1 MRRIIFFSLFTL
13 LILSTGC
20 SRVMVPPAFDLKPHE
35 VIGII
40 QFKCNNEGKLAGF
53 TTQKFMEWITTDQK
67 DIAIIELGNEKDA
80 LAAIQK
86 EKLGPEEVKLIGQ
99 KYNVKSM
106 FVGEIEISDV
116 HPHISIGPGF
126 SFASASAE
134 VEATLTVKL
143 INTDNSAT
151 IWLGS
156 SRGKSDVGSVGLF
169 GGSFIFD
176 AKDPELAY
184 GKLVETLGKRAT
196 KDFRNTYK
204 CKCGF

>member
-1 MRRIIFFSLFTL
+1 
-13 LILSTGC
+13 
-20 SRVMVPPAFDLKPHE
+20 MVPPAFDLKPHE
-35 VIGII
+35 VIGIV
-40 QFKCNNEGKLAGF
+40 QFKCNDEGKLAGF

-67 DIAIIELGNEKDA
+67 GIALIELGNEKDA

-86 EKLGPEEVKLIGQ
+86 EKLGPEEIKLIGQ

-106 FVGEIEISDV
+106 FLGEIQISDV
-116 HPHISIGPGF
+116 RPHIAIGPGF
-126 SFASASAE
+126 QFASASAE

-156 SRGKSDVGSVGLF
+156 SRGKSNVGSVGLF
-169 GGSFIFD
+169 GGNFIFD
-176 AKDPELAY
+176 AKDPETAY
-184 GKLVETLGKRAT
+184 GGLVESLVKKAT

-204 CKCGF
+204 CRCCK

>member
-1 MRRIIFFSLFTL
+1 MHRIIFFILFVL
-13 LILSTGC
+13 LILTTGC
-20 SRVMVPPAFDLKPHE
+20 SRVMIPPAVDLKPHE

-40 QFKCNNEGKLAGF
+40 QFNCNNEGKLAGY

-67 DIAIIELGNEKDA
+67 EIAIIELGNEKDA

-99 KYNVKSM
+99 KDSIKSM
-106 FVGEIEISDV
+106 FVGDIQISDV

-143 INTDNSAT
+143 INTGNSAT

-184 GKLVETLGKRAT
+184 GRLVENLVKKAT

-204 CKCGF
+204 CKCGL

>member
-1 MRRIIFFSLFTL
+1 MRRIIFSSLLAL
-13 LILSTGC
+13 LILATNC
-20 SRVMVPPAFDLKPHE
+20 SRVMIPPAFDLKPHE

-99 KYNVKSM
+99 KYNVKSI

-143 INTDNSAT
+143 INADNSAT

-184 GKLVETLGKRAT
+184 GNLVETLVKKAT

>member
-1 MRRIIFFSLFTL
+1 MRRIVLFSLFAL
-13 LILSTGC
+13 LIFATGC
-20 SRVMVPPAFDLKPHE
+20 SRVMIPPAFDLKPNE
-35 VIGII
+35 VIGIT
-40 QFKCNNEGKLAGF
+40 QFKCNNEGKLAGYA
-53 TTQKFMEWITTDQK
+53 TQKFMEWITTDQK
-67 DIAIIELGNEKDA
+67 DIAIMELGNEKDA

-86 EKLGPEEVKLIGQ
+86 EKLGPEEIKLIGQ

-106 FVGEIEISDV
+106 FVGDLEISDV

-143 INTDNSAT
+143 INADNSAT

-156 SRGKSDVGSVGLF
+156 SRGKSDVGSVGFF

-176 AKDPELAY
+176 AKDPDLAY
-184 GKLVETLGKRAT
+184 GGLVENLVKKAT

>member
-1 MRRIIFFSLFTL
+1 MRKFISLGLFAV
-13 LILSTGC
+13 LILATGC
-20 SRVMVPPAFDLKPHE
+20 MRVMVPPAFDLKPQE

-53 TTQKFMEWITTDQK
+53 TTQKFMEWMTADQK
-67 DIAIIELGNEKDA
+67 GIAIVELGSEKDA
-80 LAAIQK
+80 LASIQK
-86 EKLGPEEVKLIGQ
+86 EKLGPEEIKLVGQ
-99 KYNVKSM
+99 KYNVKSI
-106 FVGEIEISDV
+106 FQGEIQISDV

-143 INTDNSAT
+143 INVDNSAT
-151 IWLGS
+151 VWLGS

-184 GKLVETLGKRAT
+184 GSLVEGLVKKAT

-204 CKCGF
+204 CKCCR